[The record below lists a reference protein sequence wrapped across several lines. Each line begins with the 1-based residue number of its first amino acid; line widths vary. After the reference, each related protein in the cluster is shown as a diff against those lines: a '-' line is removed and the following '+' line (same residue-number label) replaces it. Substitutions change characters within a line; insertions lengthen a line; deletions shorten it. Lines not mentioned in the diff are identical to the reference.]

1 MPRVWRR
8 FLCVFYYRPMD
19 TTERFSDRVED
30 YVKYR
35 PGYPDELIPFLHDAI
50 GLMPTW
56 TVADVGS
63 GTGLLSR
70 LFLDYGNRVFGVEPN
85 AAMRFAGSECLREY
99 GRFHAVGGTAEATTL
114 KGRTINLV
122 AAGQAFHWFDAL
134 AARTEFQRILVPGG
148 FAALVWN
155 DRKIDATPFLEQ
167 YEALLLSEGIDYAAV
182 NHRNVDAAQLGAF
195 FGAEPFAVQ
204 EFQNRQVFDWD
215 GLYGRAMSS
224 SYIPGPGHERHGAFV
239 EKLRGLFDR
248 NAQDGL
254 VAFEYDTRLYY
265 GRLT

>member
-1 MPRVWRR
+1 
-8 FLCVFYYRPMD
+8 MD

-35 PGYPDELIPFLHDAI
+35 PGYPDTIIPFLHDAI

-85 AAMRFAGSECLREY
+85 AAMRFAGSEYLRDY
-99 GRFHAVGGTAEATTL
+99 GRFHTVGGTAEATTL
-114 KGRTINLV
+114 KGRTVNLV
-122 AAGQAFHWFDAL
+122 AAGQAFHWFDPV

-148 FAALVWN
+148 FVALMWN
-155 DRKIDATPFLEQ
+155 DRRTDATPFLKE
-167 YEALLLSEGIDYAAV
+167 YEVLLLSDGIDYAAV
-182 NHRNVDAAQLGAF
+182 NHRNIDATQLGAF
-195 FGAEPFAVQ
+195 FGTETFGTR
-204 EFQNRQVFDWD
+204 EFPNRQVFDWD

-224 SYIPGPGHERHGAFV
+224 SYIPGPGHECHGAFT
-239 EKLRGLFDR
+239 EKLHDLFGR
-248 NAQDGL
+248 HAQDGQ